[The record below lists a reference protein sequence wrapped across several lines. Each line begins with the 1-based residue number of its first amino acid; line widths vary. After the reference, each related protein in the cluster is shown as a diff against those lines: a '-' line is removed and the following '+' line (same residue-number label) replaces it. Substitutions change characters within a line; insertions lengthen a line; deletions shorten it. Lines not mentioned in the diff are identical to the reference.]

1 MISNINEY
9 KNQNKKNQESKL
21 LLLYDDLEF
30 SKEESEKKFEQI
42 FTLIEKQNPKEEEI
56 NNKTKKTK
64 LNLNKVNNSIILDN
78 KYYKC
83 EIPYILN
90 PISNIEQIELKS
102 HEGIIIYLT
111 QNSIKNKIFTNIS
124 QLISENDNY
133 SSCIILLDESREDLS
148 IMKEYENFISE
159 TLDKH
164 FEIICDC
171 KNEDFYEDDGF
182 GALNLSL
189 HSSQWS
195 SSQKNNNKKE
205 DNKNLK
211 NENNDKKKID
221 GKEYSK
227 LNDEEEVDKLFSKIK
242 EIKKINADP
251 SISMEERRNNAE
263 KAIYMLMDMFGLD
276 ENEEEEKED
285 EKEEK

>member
-64 LNLNKVNNSIILDN
+64 LHLNKVNNSIILDN

-227 LNDEEEVDKLFSKIK
+227 LNDEEEVDKLFNKIK

-276 ENEEEEKED
+276 ENEEEEKE
-285 EKEEK
+285 EKE

>member
-64 LNLNKVNNSIILDN
+64 LHLNKVNNSIILEN

-124 QLISENDNY
+124 QLISENENY

-148 IMKEYENFISE
+148 IMKEYENFIGE

-227 LNDEEEVDKLFSKIK
+227 LNDEEEVDKLFNKIK

-276 ENEEEEKED
+276 ENEEEEKEE
-285 EKEEK
+285 EKEK

>member
-64 LNLNKVNNSIILDN
+64 FHFNKVNNSIILEN

-227 LNDEEEVDKLFSKIK
+227 LNDEEEVDKLFNKIK

-276 ENEEEEKED
+276 ENEEEEKE
-285 EKEEK
+285 EKE

>member
-1 MISNINEY
+1 MLSNIHEF

-30 SKEESEKKFEQI
+30 SKEEAEKKFEQI
-42 FTLIEKQNPKEEEI
+42 FTLIEKQNPKEEET

-64 LNLNKVNNSIILDN
+64 LNLNKVNNSIILEN

-83 EIPYILN
+83 EIPFILN
-90 PISNIEQIELKS
+90 PISNIEKIELKS

-111 QNSIKNKIFTNIS
+111 QNSIKNKIFSNIS

-159 TLDKH
+159 ILDKY

-227 LNDEEEVDKLFSKIK
+227 LNDEKEVDKLFNKIK

>member
-9 KNQNKKNQESKL
+9 KNQNKKLKESKL

-30 SKEESEKKFEQI
+30 SKEEAEKKFEQI

-56 NNKTKKTK
+56 NIKSKKTK
-64 LNLNKVNNSIILDN
+64 LNLNKVNNSIILQN

-83 EIPYILN
+83 EIPFILN
-90 PISNIEQIELKS
+90 PISNIEKIELKS

-111 QNSIKNKIFTNIS
+111 QNSIKNKIFSNIS
-124 QLISENDNY
+124 HFISENDNY

-148 IMKEYENFISE
+148 LMKEYENFISE
-159 TLDKH
+159 H
-164 FEIICDC
+164 
-171 KNEDFYEDDGF
+171 

-195 SSQKNNNKKE
+195 SSQKNNDKKE
-205 DNKNLK
+205 ENKNIK
-211 NENNDKKKID
+211 NENKEKKEID

-227 LNDEEEVDKLFSKIK
+227 LNDEEEVDKLFNKIK

>member
-64 LNLNKVNNSIILDN
+64 LHLNKVNNSIILEN

-148 IMKEYENFISE
+148 IMKEYENFIGE

-227 LNDEEEVDKLFSKIK
+227 LNDEEEVDKLFNKIK

-276 ENEEEEKED
+276 ENEEEEKE
-285 EKEEK
+285 EKE

>member
-64 LNLNKVNNSIILDN
+64 LHLNKVNNSIILEN

-124 QLISENDNY
+124 QLISENENY

-171 KNEDFYEDDGF
+171 KNEDFYEDDGYVIYIYLF
-182 GALNLSL
+182 IVHNGVLVI
-189 HSSQWS
+189 
-195 SSQKNNNKKE
+195 KIIII
-205 DNKNLK
+205 
-211 NENNDKKKID
+211 KKKII
-221 GKEYSK
+221 
-227 LNDEEEVDKLFSKIK
+227 KI
-242 EIKKINADP
+242 
-251 SISMEERRNNAE
+251 
-263 KAIYMLMDMFGLD
+263 
-276 ENEEEEKED
+276 
-285 EKEEK
+285 